1 MTRIAVFFITLCS
14 FLVAHSQESFFVLKK
29 KSKTIRR
36 FSVGSFII
44 FQVNSGD
51 WFSGDI
57 TQIGPDSF
65 YLRQR
70 SIRYTMFG
78 ADTVHF
84 SGLRVAFSDIIRMPR
99 KTAMV
104 FYRNDRPQL
113 IHGHEKFAYVKNGLL
128 FQLVGGGYA
137 ALNIAGSLFNH
148 EPPFGNENIKRL
160 GLAAVIFAVGEILHL
175 NYRQHLRIGKRY
187 KLKYISLDQKPPK
200 LAF

>member
-1 MTRIAVFFITLCS
+1 M
-14 FLVAHSQESFFVLKK
+14 LKK
-29 KSKTIRR
+29 KSKTIQR
-36 FSVGSFII
+36 FSVGSLIT
-44 FQVNSGD
+44 FQVNSGE

-84 SGLRVAFSDIIRMPR
+84 SGLRVAYNDVVRLPR
-99 KTAMV
+99 KSAMV
-104 FYRNDRPQL
+104 FYRNDKPQL
-113 IHGHEKFAYVKNGLL
+113 IHGHEKFVYVKNGLL
-128 FQLVGGGYA
+128 FQLGGGGYA

-148 EPPFGNENIKRL
+148 EPPFGQKNVKRL
-160 GLAAVIFAVGEILHL
+160 GLAALIFAVGEILHL
-175 NYRQHLRIGKRY
+175 NYRQHLRIGKKYR
-187 KLKYISLDQKPPK
+187 LKYISLDQKPAR